1 MLPTSDAPAVAASSR
16 FSFGQVVRTVLLVG
30 IGISSAALG
39 LKSFLLPN
47 HFIDGGVVGIAIL
60 TSVVSGVPLAVLV
73 TVINVPFIFL
83 GFRQLGRSFALKS
96 VAAIVGLSLC
106 IAFVPFPEVTNDKL
120 LTAVFGG
127 VFLGAGIGLC
137 MRAECVLDGTE
148 VAAILVSKSTHSSI
162 GDVILIFNLV
172 IFSVGAWVLSLEI
185 ALYSVLTYFA
195 ASKTVDFIIH
205 GIEEYVAVTIVS
217 REHERVRRAILDDL
231 GRGVTVLNGKRGY
244 SGQDQEV
251 LFCVFTRLE
260 VPKLRK
266 LIHSIDAHAFLVT
279 HRVDDI
285 AGGLIK
291 RRPFH

>member
-1 MLPTSDAPAVAASSR
+1 MASSPAPALPGS
-16 FSFGQVVRTVLLVG
+16 SFGRVARAVLLVTVG
-30 IGISSAALG
+30 IGSAALG

-47 HFIDGGVVGIAIL
+47 QFIDGGVVGIAIL
-60 TSVVSGVPLAVLV
+60 TSIKTGVPLAVLV
-73 TVINVPFIFL
+73 TLINVPFIFL
-83 GFRQLGRSFALKS
+83 GYRQLGWTFALKS
-96 VAAIVGLSLC
+96 VAAILGLSLC
-106 IAFVPFPEVTNDKL
+106 LAFFSFPEVTNDKL

-148 VAAILVSKSTHSSI
+148 VAAILVSKRLHSSI
-162 GDVILIFNLV
+162 GDVILVFNLI

-185 ALYSVLTYFA
+185 ALYSVLTYFS

-217 REHERVRRAILDDL
+217 REHERVRRAILEDL
-231 GRGVTVLNGKRGY
+231 GRGVTILNGKRGY
-244 SGQDQEV
+244 SGHNQEV

-266 LIHSIDAHAFLVT
+266 LITGIDPQAFLVT